1 MLVRRK
7 PTTRY
12 DNFFRSARDNESATH
27 LGMQKQTR
35 IGNKMTHEDTKAWL
49 RASRERIGLSQAGLA
64 SMSHVTVDMVK
75 KWENPKYGVRVP
87 EDVVA
92 IVQALLEKHQA
103 VVADTLAGVQEIRT
117 SHDGLLPENTQ
128 ITYYRTQAEYDK
140 YGRDEADGLPD
151 AYQIVNA
158 RSREIAVELE
168 HRGIDTEY
176 VYPGTSH

>member
-1 MLVRRK
+1 M
-7 PTTRY
+7 
-12 DNFFRSARDNESATH
+12 
-27 LGMQKQTR
+27 
-35 IGNKMTHEDTKAWL
+35 KAWL
-49 RASRERIGLSQAGLA
+49 RATRERIGLSQAGLA

-87 EDVVA
+87 EDVEA
-92 IVQALLEKHQA
+92 IVQALLDKHRA
-103 VVADTLAGVQEIRT
+103 IVADALAGVQEKCTAR
-117 SHDGLLPENTQ
+117 DGLLREDAQ

-140 YGRDEADGLPD
+140 YGRNEEDGLPD